1 MRDSSKTPKL
11 RSSSFILLS
20 VRHIKDLSPVRMSE
34 SRFLRTMVHVG
45 NILLIPLEPS
55 WICESK

>member
-45 NILLIPLEPS
+45 NILLIALEPS

>member
-20 VRHIKDLSPVRMSE
+20 VRHIKDLSTVRMSE

-45 NILLIPLEPS
+45 NILLIA
-55 WICESK
+55 